1 MQYDSW
7 LHGSKA
13 PPAKGGPGA
22 KLVPGE
28 SFSIAYGGSSNA
40 QEGNG
45 VSTRVSIGDLS
56 VPDYI
61 VGTVTHDAYK
71 SSLDGIMGLAFTKL
85 NSCMHISHASRF
97 PSRLEEAWDWK
108 G

>member
-1 MQYDSW
+1 MQCDSW

-22 KLVPGE
+22 KLIPGE
-28 SFSIAYGGSSNA
+28 TFSIAYGGSSNT

-45 VSTRVSIGDLS
+45 VATTVSIGDLS
-56 VPDYI
+56 VPDFV
-61 VGTVTHDAYK
+61 VGAVTHDVYK
-71 SSLDGIMGLAFTKL
+71 SDLDGIMGLAFQGL
-85 NSCMHISHASRF
+85 NSCMLFSREICILC
-97 PSRLEEAWDWK
+97 RC